1 MWHERMTQ
9 EIKIPPF
16 HRFANWGLRVLYRVL
31 LDLDIQGIENVP
43 RTGPLLI
50 VINHTHFLDPL
61 IPTALFRPDVFPMAK
76 VEVFEGRWRW
86 MFKAYGSF
94 PVRRGEADM
103 NALKHA
109 FKLLR
114 AGHAVLMAPEGTR
127 ARSGGLQ
134 PAHEGVALVAA
145 RANVPILPVAE
156 WGGRGA
162 FDDNLKKLR
171 RTPIHVRIGA
181 PVVVKTTERKLTR
194 QEIRAIT
201 DEIMYSL
208 AAMLPPEY
216 RGVYGD
222 VEKFAPQHLLPYHAA
237 VSEQSAETKGAMPL
251 TN

>member
-1 MWHERMTQ
+1 MTQ
-9 EIKIPPF
+9 EITIPPF
-16 HRFANWGLRVLYRVL
+16 HAFANWGLRVLYRLL
-31 LDLDIQGIENVP
+31 LDLDIKGLENVP

-50 VINHTHFLDPL
+50 VINHMHFLDPL
-61 IPTALFRPDVFPMAK
+61 IPTAVFRPDVFPMAK
-76 VEVFEGRWRW
+76 VEVFEGNWRW

-109 FKLLR
+109 FRVLR

-127 ARSGGLQ
+127 ARTGGLQ
-134 PAHEGVALVAA
+134 QAHEGVALIAA
-145 RANVPILPVAE
+145 RANAPILPVAE
-156 WGGRGA
+156 WGGREA
-162 FDDNLKKLR
+162 FDDNLEKLR
-171 RTPIHVRIGA
+171 RTLVHVRIGA

-201 DEIMYSL
+201 DEVMYSI

-216 RGVYGD
+216 RGVYGE
-222 VEKFAPQHLLPYHAA
+222 VEKFAPQYLLPYSMP
-237 VSEQSAETKGAMPL
+237 VAENIAEKKGAMPL